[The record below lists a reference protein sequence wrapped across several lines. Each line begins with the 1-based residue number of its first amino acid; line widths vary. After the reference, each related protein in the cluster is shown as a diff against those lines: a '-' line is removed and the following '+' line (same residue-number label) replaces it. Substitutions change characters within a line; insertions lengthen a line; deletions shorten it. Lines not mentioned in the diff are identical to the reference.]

1 MRATKIILLL
11 VLVGSLGAG
20 VQSAF
25 AQSAAGK
32 IADWDKTVDAAKKE
46 GKVVVSIPPS
56 PELRKGMEIAFTR
69 RYGVAVEFLPAR
81 GGAIIQ
87 RMISEAKAQ
96 MQYFDVHIGGTES
109 IVSGLLP
116 ENILEAVEPSFAL
129 PEVKEAKQWWG
140 GHFWVDNTKRFV
152 YPFVAYQTVSLWC
165 NPTEYKASELQSFD
179 DLLSPKL
186 KGKIGMSDPRV
197 SGAGNSMWSHMLAVK
212 GEEYLKR
219 LMAQKP
225 LVARDLRLLGD
236 NLSKGK
242 IAVTVGIGY
251 SELLPF
257 IKAGLPIAPLPTPK
271 EGVFA
276 TSGYGNLVIFKSA
289 PHPNATKVF
298 VNWLLSRDGQEIYG
312 RAMGVASRRLDVDT
326 RWTKDFGVIGAKDGL
341 TIEQY
346 RRLENQ
352 SEDKIYKLREPG
364 SAAARKLLGS

>member
-11 VLVGSLGAG
+11 ILMMSFDAG
-20 VQSAF
+20 FRGAF
-25 AQSAAGK
+25 AQAPQGKSAE
-32 IADWDKTVDAAKKE
+32 WDKIVEAAKKE
-46 GKVVVSIPPS
+46 GKIVASIPPS

-69 RYGVAVEFLPAR
+69 RYGIGVEFLPAR

-87 RMISEAKAQ
+87 RMISEANAH
-96 MQYFDVHIGGTES
+96 MQYFDIHIGGTES
-109 IVSGLLP
+109 IVTGLLP
-116 ENILEAVEPSFAL
+116 ENILEAVEPFFAL
-129 PEVKEAKQWWG
+129 PEVKDPKQWWG
-140 GHFWVDNTKRFV
+140 GHFWADNAKRFV

-165 NPTEYKASELQSFD
+165 NPNEYKPSELQSFD

-186 KGKIGMSDPRV
+186 KGRIGMSDPRTA
-197 SGAGNSMWSHMLAVK
+197 GAGNSMWSHMLAVK
-212 GEEYLKR
+212 GEDYLRR

-225 LVARDLRLLGD
+225 FVARDLRLLGD

-257 IKAGLPIAPLPTPK
+257 IKVGLPIAPLPIPK

-276 TSGYGNLVIFKSA
+276 TSGYGNLVIFKNA

-298 VNWLLSRDGQEIYG
+298 VNWLLGRDGQEIYG

-326 RWTKDFGVIGAKDGL
+326 RWTRDFGVIGAKDGL
-341 TIEQY
+341 SLEQY

-352 SEDKIYKLREPG
+352 SEDKIYKLRDPG